1 MATGHIRKRI
11 GKNGGVSYQIVAE
24 SDRDPTT
31 GKRERIY
38 GTVKGTKKQAEAAL
52 RKLIEKLEMGVSTDA
67 SAIKLRDWM
76 DTWLTNYLPNI
87 EATTR
92 VGYKESINNYINKYL
107 GNTPLKALKTD
118 SIQTWINK
126 LHQRGLGA
134 KTIRNAFNNL
144 NAALKK
150 AVVLRMLPYNPCVGT
165 VLPKLKRP
173 KVNVYNAAE
182 IQQLLKATHGTTLY
196 LPVVLAVLTG
206 MRRGEVCALKWSNV
220 DFEKKLIHICENRVH
235 GEKEVIE
242 KAPKSEAG
250 NRKIPISREL
260 ATILSAARMQYYND
274 AAAYGPAFRDLSYV
288 LHNEDGTPYHPDSL
302 TKMWR
307 VFMENSGLRH
317 IRFHD
322 LRHSN
327 ATALIAAGVNPKTV
341 QQLLGHSDVTITLN
355 TYTHVLPY
363 MEREAVDTLDSMIFN
378 TPHVPVA
385 AGK

>member
-1 MATGHIRKRI
+1 MATGHIRKRT

-24 SDRDPTT
+24 TDRDPTT
-31 GKRERIY
+31 GKRERLY

-52 RKLIEKLEMGVSTDA
+52 RKLIEKLELGISTDA
-67 SAIKLRDWM
+67 SATKLRDWM

-92 VGYKESINNYINKYL
+92 VGYKESIKNYIDPYL

-118 SIQTWINK
+118 NIQAWINK

-134 KTIRNAFNNL
+134 KTIRNAYNNL
-144 NAALKK
+144 NASLKK

-173 KVNVYNAAE
+173 KVNVYNPTE

-196 LPVVLAVLTG
+196 MPVVLAVLTG
-206 MRRGEVCALKWSNV
+206 MRRGEVCALKWSNI

-235 GEKEVIE
+235 GEKTVIE

-250 NRKIPISREL
+250 NRKIPISKEL
-260 ATILSAARMQYYND
+260 STILSSARMQYYND
-274 AAAYGPAFRDLSYV
+274 ASSYGPGFHDLGYV
-288 LHNEDGTPYHPDSL
+288 FHNENGDPFHPDSL

-307 VFMENSGLRH
+307 VFMEKSGLPY

-341 QQLLGHSDVTITLN
+341 QQLLGHSDVSITLN
-355 TYTHVLPY
+355 TYTHVLPS
-363 MEREAVDTLDSMIFN
+363 MERAAVETLDSVIFN
-378 TPHVPVA
+378 TPSA
-385 AGK
+385 AAAK